1 MVEGFY
7 FLLTYTDILVLEA
20 FSGPS
25 EVAVYYAATKT
36 LALVAFVYFSVSAAT
51 AHRFSEYHVAGAREK
66 LETFLANAIQWTFWP
81 SLVATLAL
89 LAVGKPVLALFG
101 EGFEQGYP

>member
-1 MVEGFY
+1 M
-7 FLLTYTDILVLEA
+7 
-20 FSGPS
+20 
-25 EVAVYYAATKT
+25 
-36 LALVAFVYFSVSAAT
+36 
-51 AHRFSEYHVAGAREK
+51 AGAREK

-101 EGFEQGYP
+101 EGFEQGYPYVRAAVGCSRAPVAGLTATICWAARLGAVVYAAALSFNLVLCCFW